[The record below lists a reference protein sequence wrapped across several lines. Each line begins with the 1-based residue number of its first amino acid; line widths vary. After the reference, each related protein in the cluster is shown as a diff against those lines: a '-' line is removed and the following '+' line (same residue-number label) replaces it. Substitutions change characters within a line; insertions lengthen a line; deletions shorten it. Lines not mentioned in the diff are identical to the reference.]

1 MKCSQEAYIPIRGPH
16 HFQTEHSP
24 SMLIDL
30 VVMCSSR
37 LVVAAIVYLIS
48 GESGPIVDYKV
59 YHLQFFE
66 SSPCHRPWIRPSS
79 QKQLHRLSHLREGLC
94 CSRAAARGLASFR
107 GDFDDRKGVG
117 ELKIFG
123 LRGLDRRW
131 YGVYTNIASLLV
143 TPRAISGIKK
153 GRRIKK

>member
-24 SMLIDL
+24 SLLIDP

-66 SSPCHRPWIRPSS
+66 PSPCHRP
-79 QKQLHRLSHLREGLC
+79 
-94 CSRAAARGLASFR
+94 
-107 GDFDDRKGVG
+107 
-117 ELKIFG
+117 
-123 LRGLDRRW
+123 
-131 YGVYTNIASLLV
+131 
-143 TPRAISGIKK
+143 
-153 GRRIKK
+153 